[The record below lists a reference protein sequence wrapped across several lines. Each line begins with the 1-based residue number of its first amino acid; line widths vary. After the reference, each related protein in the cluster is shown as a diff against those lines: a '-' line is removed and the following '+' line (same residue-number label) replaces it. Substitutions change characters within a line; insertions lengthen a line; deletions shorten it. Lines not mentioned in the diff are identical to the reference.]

1 MNLNAMT
8 AADVQIQLVEREKA
22 QALADVETAL
32 KRQADLQVMAKLVLP
47 REGWGTT
54 PPTPTP
60 HFPPPPLPYF
70 MALLFNTQVQDGKLK
85 TKQESFNYINP

>member
-32 KRQADLQVMAKLVLP
+32 KRQADLQVMAELVLP

-60 HFPPPPLPYF
+60 HFPPPPPPIF
-70 MALLFNTQVQDGKLK
+70 HGPSVQHPGTRWKAENKTRKL
-85 TKQESFNYINP
+85 QLY